1 MKEKLK
7 LTSQKH
13 KYPDYFEQWYTN
25 KLDSLEKMDK
35 FLETQNFPKTEPRRN
50 RN

>member
-13 KYPDYFEQWYTN
+13 KYPYYFEQWYTN
-25 KLDSLEKMDK
+25 KLDSLEKNGQIPRDPK
-35 FLETQNFPKTEPRRN
+35 FP
-50 RN
+50 